1 MNKTSYDNRVDIFF
15 FKKKKRLFG
24 NIRPVLSELAAIF

>member
-1 MNKTSYDNRVDIFF
+1 MNKTSYDNRVDIFL
-15 FKKKKRLFG
+15 KKKRLFG